1 MLAEKIQ
8 TISEEEYL
16 EMERVSEI
24 KHEYHEGEI
33 FAMAGA
39 SDSHNLITAN
49 VIREIGIQL
58 KTKNCFAYVNDM
70 KIRIN
75 KFKKYLYPDIM
86 VVCGEKKFF
95 DNQKKDALLDA
106 NLIVEVLSDSTEAY
120 DRGDKFRYY
129 RQLNSLKEYLLISQ
143 KEKRVEKYLK
153 NETGFW
159 MFSETNEDQP
169 QIILESI
176 DCKLNLEDI
185 YQKVDFIPQITT

>member
-75 KFKKYLYPDIM
+75 KLKKYLYPDIM

-185 YQKVDFIPQITT
+185 YQKVDFIP